1 MATEWTRTTI
11 GEFLARYGGEIK
23 TGPFGTRLKA
33 SEYSEM
39 GAPVIS
45 VGEIQLGR
53 LVLHDRTPRV
63 PQEITLKMP
72 EYLLREGDIVFG
84 RKGAVERSAIVS
96 GDQSGWFLGSDG
108 IRLRLP
114 DSCDKRFVAY
124 YLQSESH
131 KKWMVQNSAGTTMAS
146 LNEKIIKL
154 IPITL
159 PPVQIQKRISDK
171 LLAIDRK
178 IDLNTQLNQTLESMA
193 QALFKS
199 WFVDFDPVIDNAIAA
214 GNPIPEPFQAQAER
228 RRLRLHEPVPEGQSP
243 LQPLPAE
250 LRQLFPNSFHETEEL
265 GWVPEGWFSRPFG
278 SIIETA
284 IGGDWGKD
292 VEDEVH
298 TEKVKIIR
306 GTDIPNLQSGSC
318 GATPTRW
325 IESKKYKT
333 RQLRDG
339 DIVIEV
345 SGGSPTQSTG
355 RSMYITNGI
364 LQRLGGMVAPASF
377 CRKFVPASSELGL
390 LAGVVL
396 TFLYKKGRMWEYQ
409 NQSTGIS
416 NFQTNTFLS
425 NEFLVIPTADVLK
438 IFYRKIRPLID
449 RTHSNENIQLSEIR
463 DLLLPKLLSGQL
475 RIPDAEA
482 QFAEAGL

>member
-1 MATEWTRTTI
+1 MVVDW
-11 GEFLARYGGEIK
+11 
-23 TGPFGTRLKA
+23 P
-33 SEYSEM
+33 S
-39 GAPVIS
+39 
-45 VGEIQLGR
+45 
-53 LVLHDRTPRV
+53 
-63 PQEITLKMP
+63 ITLKEAAKFYSGGTP
-72 EYLLREGDIVFG
+72 SKSKSEYWGGDIPWISAKSMYGNRFSDSDLKLTEEGLNAGSRLAPKDSILLLVRGSMLHQKIPLGIATKPVAFNQDVKAIIPSKEFLPEFFYYSLAAREHELLSKVESTG
-84 RKGAVERSAIVS
+84 IGAGKLDSDVLNNFEILCPPIIEQVAIVTVFRTI
-96 GDQSGWFLGSDG
+96 D
-108 IRLRLP
+108 
-114 DSCDKRFVAY
+114 DKIER
-124 YLQSESH
+124 
-131 KKWMVQNSAGTTMAS
+131 
-146 LNEKIIKL
+146 
-154 IPITL
+154 
-159 PPVQIQKRISDK
+159 
-171 LLAIDRK
+171 
-178 IDLNTQLNQTLESMA
+178 NTQLNQTLESMA
-193 QALFKS
+193 QAIFKS